1 VRVVCKQRANYCGF
15 FRRTTWWFNHAMKG
29 DSNRP
34 TNFLCK
40 LCSPFGAIVILKG
53 EVPYATMNLEKIT
66 SS

>member
-1 VRVVCKQRANYCGF
+1 
-15 FRRTTWWFNHAMKG
+15 MKG
-29 DSNRP
+29 DSNGP

-53 EVPYATMNLEKIT
+53 EVPYATINLEKIT